1 MIPAIIFDLDGTMW
15 DSTGCTC
22 DIWNRVFEKYKDID
36 FKVTKEKTEQLM
48 GKTMEEIGKIL
59 FPDFSDELRNRIVE
73 EVGNEEVDYLKENGA
88 VLYDGLEETLKEL
101 RRDYKLYIVSNCQD
115 GYVQAFLQAHNL
127 SEYFED
133 IEMSGRTGLDKG
145 SNIRLIME
153 RNHIQKAVYVGD
165 TEGDAKAAHI
175 AGIPFIFAEY
185 GFGKAENPE
194 AVIANIIELPDCIFE
209 KYMYHQKGDM
219 VE

>member
-1 MIPAIIFDLDGTMW
+1 MKTKGIIFDLDGTMW
-15 DSTGCTC
+15 DSTSCTC

-153 RNHIQKAVYVGD
+153 RNQRLLA
-165 TEGDAKAAHI
+165 
-175 AGIPFIFAEY
+175 
-185 GFGKAENPE
+185 
-194 AVIANIIELPDCIFE
+194 
-209 KYMYHQKGDM
+209 
-219 VE
+219 